1 MIYWNKYN
9 GHSPIICG
17 KKSKFDNTI
26 YTFDIETTSY
36 YILDNKV
43 YAGITYDKLDK
54 KEQDRAIKCACMYM
68 WQFSINDI
76 VYYGRTWDEFR
87 NFIDRLEYF
96 VPFKKIIFVHNL
108 AFEFQFLKSI
118 FHFED
123 VLARKIHKV
132 MSAPLRDYNIIFKCS
147 FMMSNCK
154 LEKLPELYNLSVE
167 KQVGSLDYNKLRH
180 SKTPLTEQELKY
192 AEDDCLVV
200 YHYILFELTEYE
212 YVTKIPNTSTGHVR
226 RELKELV
233 RQDYKYKAKVRKAI
247 NTDPHVYNLL
257 VESFQGGYTHAN
269 YMYSD
274 EILKNVDSYDETSAY
289 PYVMCTYKYPASN
302 FKKCNIKDVKQMSKK
317 LAYILVV
324 KFKNV
329 SCKYFNTFISA
340 SKTRHLKGA
349 KLDNGRIIEASEFE
363 MTITDVDFYFY
374 LDSYD
379 FEYEILESYFTIYN
393 YLPKQFIEFI
403 LDKYVIKTEYK
414 GIEEKKLEYEKEKA
428 KFNALYGMSVTNTIR
443 DEVKY
448 LDDVENWVEREL
460 TNEEIVDALELEKK
474 KAFLSFAYGV
484 WVTAWARNNLLRR
497 VIDLDEYVI
506 YCDTDSIKLCNGYD
520 KNIIE
525 EYNLSVENKIN
536 YVAERLEINLNRY
549 APKDRKGKTRMLG
562 LFEYE
567 GNYKE
572 FVTQGAKKYA
582 YKQDDGIHITVA
594 GVPKKG
600 SKALKDLKDFKDDF
614 VFNNEDTDKMI
625 LFYTEQQEPVNMI
638 DYTGIEY
645 TVKDKSGCC
654 LLPTTYK
661 LSKALDYANLLNDAS
676 SKRARY
682 KEKE

>member
-233 RQDYKYKAKVRKAI
+233 RQDYKYKAKVRKSI

>member
-123 VLARKIHKV
+123 VLARKSHKV

-154 LEKLPELYNLSVE
+154 LEKLPELYNLPVE

-192 AEDDCLVV
+192 AEYDCLVV

-448 LDDVENWVEREL
+448 LDDVESWVEREL

-536 YVAERLEINLNRY
+536 YVAERLGINLNRY
-549 APKDRKGKTRMLG
+549 APKDRKGKIRMLG

-600 SKALKDLKDFKDDF
+600 AKALKDLKDFKDDF

-638 DYTGIEY
+638 DYTGLEY

-676 SKRARY
+676 SRRARY